1 MPTTD
6 WNWFFSSVAQSAAAI
21 VGIFG
26 AFIVTKILA
35 NQSAFSE
42 KSRRMQELIT
52 LGEKLVDATSRL
64 SFDWYHKHDSAD
76 EIENL
81 EKLLEK
87 DETDEPESLYE
98 KLRFSPYIAKA
109 DAIQTIARVKA
120 YREDRLRRE
129 REESKRKMEQAR
141 GLGIASAVAMPASS
155 DLLRGLNSSR
165 HLLQPQLIKER
176 EEIDTMYT
184 EAKHHARVVSD
195 FHALVVSH
203 PESSSLI
210 TASLILI
217 LTLFFAGVIY
227 PLSFMPLPT
236 DWKPSLSFSEIPSFL
251 FSLRGALLIVVS
263 ILFTT
268 MLAMFFI
275 LNIRMRYPQILLEQ
289 LEQYKNLSKYSKY
302 FANRA
307 ENAAQRSAARA
318 NPPLNT
324 DAPPSGGAP
333 VN

>member
-26 AFIVTKILA
+26 AFIVTKVLA

-64 SFDWYHKHDSAD
+64 SFDWYHKHDSAG
-76 EIENL
+76 EIEDL

-98 KLRFSPYIAKA
+98 KLRFSPYIARA

-120 YREDRLRRE
+120 YRVDRLRRE
-129 REESKRKMEQAR
+129 REESKCKIEQVR
-141 GLGIASAVAMPASS
+141 GLGMASAFAIPASS
-155 DLLRGLNSSR
+155 ELLRGLNSSL
-165 HLLQPQLIKER
+165 HLQPQITKER

-184 EAKHHARVVSD
+184 EVKHHARVVSD
-195 FHALVVSH
+195 FHAIVVSH

-236 DWKPSLSFSEIPSFL
+236 GWKPSLSFSEIPSFL
-251 FSLRGALLIVVS
+251 FSLRGALLIIVS

-275 LNIRMRYPQILLEQ
+275 LNVRMRYPQILLEQ

-324 DAPPSGGAP
+324 DAPPYGGAP
-333 VN
+333 IS

>member
-35 NQSAFSE
+35 NQSAYAE
-42 KSRRMQELIT
+42 KNRRMQELIT
-52 LGEKLVDATSRL
+52 FGEKLVDATSRL
-64 SFDWYHKHDSAD
+64 AFDWYHKHDSAS
-76 EIENL
+76 EIEDL

-87 DETDEPESLYE
+87 DETEEPESLYE

-109 DAIQTIARVKA
+109 DAIQTIARVKS
-120 YREDRLRRE
+120 YREERLQRE
-129 REESKRKMEQAR
+129 REESRRQMEQAR
-141 GLGIASAVAMPASS
+141 KLGMTSAFAMHASS

-165 HLLQPQLIKER
+165 HLLQPQLTKER
-176 EEIDTMYT
+176 EEIDEMYT
-184 EAKHHARVVSD
+184 EVKHHARVVSD

-203 PESSSLI
+203 PESSALI

-236 DWKPSLSFSEIPSFL
+236 NWKPSLSFSEIPNFI
-251 FSLRGALLIVVS
+251 FSLRGALLAVVS
-263 ILFTT
+263 TLFST

-275 LNIRMRYPQILLEQ
+275 LNIRMCYPQAVLEQ
-289 LEQYKNLSKYSKY
+289 LEQYKHLSKYSKY

-307 ENAAQRSAARA
+307 ENVAQRNAARA

-333 VN
+333 VS

>member
-52 LGEKLVDATSRL
+52 LGEKLVDATTRL

-76 EIENL
+76 EIEAL

-87 DETDEPESLYE
+87 DETDEPESLYK
-98 KLRFSPYIAKA
+98 KLNFSPYIARA
-109 DAIQTIARVKA
+109 DAIQKIACVKTN
-120 YREDRLRRE
+120 RENRLRRE
-129 REESKRKMEQAR
+129 REESKRKIEQEQR
-141 GLGIASAVAMPASS
+141 FGIASAIPMYSNLIPVP
-155 DLLRGLNSSR
+155 GLNSSL
-165 HLLQPQLIKER
+165 HSLQLQLTKKR

-184 EAKHHARVVSD
+184 EVKHHVHVVSD

-236 DWKPSLSFSEIPSFL
+236 NWKPSLSFSEIPNFL
-251 FSLRGALLIVVS
+251 FSLRGVILAIVS

-275 LNIRMRYPQILLEQ
+275 LNIRMRYQQTLLEQ

-302 FANRA
+302 FANRV
-307 ENAAQRSAARA
+307 ENAA
-318 NPPLNT
+318 
-324 DAPPSGGAP
+324 
-333 VN
+333 

>member
-35 NQSAFSE
+35 NQSAYAE
-42 KSRRMQELIT
+42 KNRRMQELIT

-64 SFDWYHKHDSAD
+64 AFEWYHKHDSAS
-76 EIENL
+76 EIEDL
-81 EKLLEK
+81 EELLEK
-87 DETDEPESLYE
+87 DDNEEPESLYE

-109 DAIQTIARVKA
+109 DALQTISRVKS
-120 YREDRLRRE
+120 YREERLQRE
-129 REESKRKMEQAR
+129 REESRRQMEQSR
-141 GLGIASAVAMPASS
+141 KLGIAPAFAMSARSNLS
-155 DLLRGLNSSR
+155 GGLNSSR
-165 HLLQPQLIKER
+165 HLLQPQLTKKR
-176 EEIDTMYT
+176 EEIDEMYT
-184 EAKHHARVVSD
+184 EVKHHARVVSD

-203 PESSSLI
+203 PESSPLI

-227 PLSFMPLPT
+227 PLSFMPLPI
-236 DWKPSLSFSEIPSFL
+236 DWKPSLSFSAIPSFL
-251 FSLRGALLIVVS
+251 FSLRGVLLAVVS
-263 ILFTT
+263 ILFST
-268 MLAMFFI
+268 MLAMFFV
-275 LNIRMRYPQILLEQ
+275 LNIRMRYPQALLEQ
-289 LEQYKNLSKYSKY
+289 LEQYKHLSKYSTY

-307 ENAAQRSAARA
+307 ENVAQRNAARA

-324 DAPPSGGAP
+324 DAPPSGVAP
-333 VN
+333 VS

>member
-35 NQSAFSE
+35 NQSAYSE
-42 KSRRMQELIT
+42 KSRRIQELIT

-64 SFDWYHKHDSAD
+64 AFDWYHKHDSAS
-76 EIENL
+76 EIEDL

-87 DETDEPESLYE
+87 DETEQPESLYE

-109 DAIQTIARVKA
+109 DALQTISRVKSH
-120 YREDRLRRE
+120 REERLQRE
-129 REESKRKMEQAR
+129 REESRRQIEQAR
-141 GLGIASAVAMPASS
+141 KLGIGSAFAMPARSNLISGLSS
-155 DLLRGLNSSR
+155 SL
-165 HLLQPQLIKER
+165 HLQPQLTKER
-176 EEIDTMYT
+176 EEIDEMYT
-184 EAKHHARVVSD
+184 EVKHHARVVSD
-195 FHALVVSH
+195 FHSLVVSH
-203 PESSSLI
+203 PESSALI
-210 TASLILI
+210 TASLVLI

-236 DWKPSLSFSEIPSFL
+236 DWKPSLSFSEIPNFI
-251 FSLRGALLIVVS
+251 FSLRGALLAVVS
-263 ILFTT
+263 ILFST
-268 MLAMFFI
+268 MLAMFFV
-275 LNIRMRYPQILLEQ
+275 LNIRMRYPQALLEQ
-289 LEQYKNLSKYSKY
+289 LEQYKHLSKYSKY

-307 ENAAQRSAARA
+307 DNVAQRSAARA

-333 VN
+333 VS

>member
-35 NQSAFSE
+35 NQSAYAE

-64 SFDWYHKHDSAD
+64 AFEWYHKHDTAS
-76 EIENL
+76 EIEDL

-87 DETDEPESLYE
+87 DETEEPESLYE

-109 DAIQTIARVKA
+109 DALQTISRVKS
-120 YREDRLRRE
+120 YREERLQRE
-129 REESKRKMEQAR
+129 REESRRQMEQAR
-141 GLGIASAVAMPASS
+141 RLGIGSAFARPARIS
-155 DLLRGLNSSR
+155 GLNSSL
-165 HLLQPQLIKER
+165 HLQPQLTKER
-176 EEIDTMYT
+176 EEIDGMYT
-184 EAKHHARVVSD
+184 EVKHHARVVSD
-195 FHALVVSH
+195 FHSLVVSH
-203 PESSSLI
+203 PESSALI
-210 TASLILI
+210 TASLVLI
-217 LTLFFAGVIY
+217 LTLFFTGVIY

-236 DWKPSLSFSEIPSFL
+236 DWKPSLSFSEVPNFI
-251 FSLRGALLIVVS
+251 FSLRSALLAVVS
-263 ILFTT
+263 ILFST
-268 MLAMFFI
+268 MLAMFFV
-275 LNIRMRYPQILLEQ
+275 LNIRMRYPQALLEQ
-289 LEQYKNLSKYSKY
+289 LEQYKHLSKYSKY

-307 ENAAQRSAARA
+307 DNVAQRSAARA

-324 DAPPSGGAP
+324 GAPPSGGAP
-333 VN
+333 VRA

>member
-35 NQSAFSE
+35 NQSAYAE

-52 LGEKLVDATSRL
+52 LGERLVDATGRL
-64 SFDWYHKHDSAD
+64 AFDWYHKHDSAN
-76 EIENL
+76 EIKDL
-81 EKLLEK
+81 EELLEK
-87 DETDEPESLYE
+87 DETEEPESLYE
-98 KLRFSPYIAKA
+98 KLYFSPYIAKT
-109 DAIQTIARVKA
+109 DAIQTILRVKS
-120 YREDRLRRE
+120 YREERLQRE
-129 REESKRKMEQAR
+129 REESRRQMEQSR
-141 GLGIASAVAMPASS
+141 KLGITSAFEIPATHNF
-155 DLLRGLNSSR
+155 LHGLNSSQ
-165 HLLQPQLIKER
+165 HLQPRLTKER
-176 EEIDTMYT
+176 EEIDEMYT
-184 EAKHHARVVSD
+184 DVKHHTRVVSD
-195 FHALVVSH
+195 FHSLVVSH
-203 PESSSLI
+203 PESSALI

-251 FSLRGALLIVVS
+251 FSLRGALLAVVS
-263 ILFTT
+263 ILFST
-268 MLAMFFI
+268 MLTMFFI
-275 LNIRMRYPQILLEQ
+275 LNIRMRYPKALLEQ

-307 ENAAQRSAARA
+307 ENV
-318 NPPLNT
+318 
-324 DAPPSGGAP
+324 G
-333 VN
+333 